1 MNFKKYMFNSK
12 LLALCL
18 ASMVIAASC
27 NGDKPKDDENNNND
41 QVVDTDTAKT
51 AVLNVGGEL
60 FSVPSP
66 IQTAMLIQKSGV
78 AYDKAILNVSNKANT
93 YTSDFSRALNLGIYG
108 ADLGYVSMYNQTQD
122 AIGYLAAVKQLA
134 DKLGVSAA
142 FDQQTMK
149 RIETNIANKD
159 SMLVLVG
166 IAYRAS
172 DAYLK
177 TNKRTEVSSLILAG
191 GWIESMHFSTMA
203 YTKKATDDVKFR
215 IAEQKQAL
223 SSIIKLLASNTAPE
237 ATELGKQLSDLAKIY
252 EGIQFKYT
260 FVEPT
265 TDSIKKM
272 TTINSTNEVIVSKE
286 QIEQINAKIAEIRT
300 KITNVQS

>member
-1 MNFKKYMFNSK
+1 MFNSK
-12 LLALCL
+12 LLALSL
-18 ASMVIAASC
+18 ASLLIATSC
-27 NGDKPKDDENNNND
+27 GGDKPKEDENTNND
-41 QVVDTDTAKT
+41 NVVDVDTAKT

-78 AYDKAILNVSNKANT
+78 AYDKAILNLSNKANT

-177 TNKRTEVSSLILAG
+177 NNKRTEVSSLILAG

-203 YTKKATDDVKFR
+203 YSKKSTDEVKWR

-223 SSIIKLLASNTAPE
+223 GSIIKLLASNTAPE
-237 ATELGKQLSDLAKIY
+237 VTDLGKSLSDLAKIY

-265 TDSIKKM
+265 TDSLKKM
-272 TTINSTNEVIVSKE
+272 TYINSTNEVIVSKE
-286 QIEQINAKIAEIRT
+286 QIDRISAKIQEIRT

>member
-1 MNFKKYMFNSK
+1 MTMNFGKIKLNSK
-12 LLALCL
+12 
-18 ASMVIAASC
+18 IAALGLITAVMCSC
-27 NGDKPKDDENNNND
+27 NDPKKDTEKTGDDLPDP
-41 QVVDTDTAKT
+41 DTAKT

-66 IQTAMLIQKSGV
+66 IQTAMLIQKAGV
-78 AYDKAILNVSNKANT
+78 PYEKAILNPPNKMGT
-93 YTSDFSRALNLGIYG
+93 YSTDYLKALNLGIYG

-122 AIGYLAAVKQLA
+122 AIGYLASVKQIA

-172 DAYLK
+172 DSYLK
-177 TNKRTEVSSLILAG
+177 TNKRTEVSSLILTG
-191 GWIESMHFSTMA
+191 GWLESMHFSITA
-203 YTKKATDDVKFR
+203 YSKKPTDDIKFR

-223 SSIIKLLASNTAPE
+223 SSIIKLLNSHNMPE
-237 ATELGKQLSDLAKIY
+237 ALDLGKELEELSKIY
-252 EGIQFKYT
+252 EGIQSKYT

-265 TDSIKKM
+265 TDEAKKV
-272 TTINSTNEVIVSKE
+272 TYINSTTEVTISKE
-286 QIEQINAKIAEIRT
+286 QLDQIGAKIKSIRD
-300 KITNVQS
+300 KIVSSQS

>member
-1 MNFKKYMFNSK
+1 MFKSK
-12 LLALCL
+12 LLALSF
-18 ASMVIAASC
+18 ASVLIATSC
-27 NGDKPKDDENNNND
+27 GGDKPKEDDTNTD
-41 QVVDTDTAKT
+41 TVIDTDTAKT

-78 AYDKAILNVSNKANT
+78 AYDKSILNVSNKANT
-93 YTSDFSRALNLGIYG
+93 YTNDFMRSLNLGIYG

-142 FDQQTMK
+142 FDTGTMK
-149 RIETNIANKD
+149 RINDNIANKD

-191 GWIESMHFSTMA
+191 GWIESMHFSVTA
-203 YTKKATDDVKFR
+203 YKQKQGNEVKYR

-223 SSIIKLLASNTAPE
+223 GSIIKLLASNTAPE
-237 ATELGKQLSDLAKIY
+237 AIELGKQLSDLAKVY

-272 TTINSTNEVIVSKE
+272 TYINSTNEVIVSKE
-286 QIEQINAKIAEIRT
+286 QIDEISAKITEIRT

>member
-1 MNFKKYMFNSK
+1 MKLNTKMVAFGLVSLLVYACGDPKKETEGH
-12 LLALCL
+12 
-18 ASMVIAASC
+18 
-27 NGDKPKDDENNNND
+27 GDELPDP
-41 QVVDTDTAKT
+41 DTAKT

-66 IQTAMLIQKSGV
+66 IQTAMLIQKAGV
-78 AYDKAILNVSNKANT
+78 PYEKAILNPANKMGT
-93 YTSDFSRALNLGIYG
+93 YSTDYLRALNLGIYG

-122 AIGYLAAVKQLA
+122 AIGYLASVKQMA

-172 DAYLK
+172 DSYLK
-177 TNKRTEVSSLILAG
+177 TNKRTEVSSLILTG
-191 GWIESMHFSTMA
+191 GWLESMHFSITA
-203 YTKKATDDVKFR
+203 YAKKPTDDIKFR

-223 SSIIKLLASNTAPE
+223 SSIIKLLNSHNMPE
-237 ATELGKQLSDLAKIY
+237 ALDLGKELEALAKIY
-252 EGIQFKYT
+252 EGVQSKYT

-265 TDSIKKM
+265 TDEAKKI
-272 TTINSTNEVIVSKE
+272 TYINSTTEVMISKE
-286 QIEQINAKIAEIRT
+286 QIDQIGAKIKTIRD
-300 KITNVQS
+300 KVVNAQS

>member
-1 MNFKKYMFNSK
+1 MNFKNSMFKSK
-12 LLALCL
+12 LMAIGF
-18 ASMVIAASC
+18 ASLLVATSC
-27 NGDKPKDDENNNND
+27 GGDKPKEEENNNEN
-41 QVVDTDTAKT
+41 VVDTDTAKT

-78 AYDKAILNVSNKANT
+78 VYDKAILNVSNKANT
-93 YTSDFSRALNLGIYG
+93 YTNDFMRSLNLGIYG

-142 FDQQTMK
+142 FDTGTMK

-166 IAYRAS
+166 IVYRAS

-191 GWIESMHFSTMA
+191 GWIESMHFSITA
-203 YTKKATDDVKFR
+203 YNAKQSNEIKYR

-223 SSIIKLLASNTAPE
+223 GSIIKLLASNTTPDAI
-237 ATELGKQLSDLAKIY
+237 ELGKQLSDLSKVY
-252 EGIQFKYT
+252 DGIQFKYT

-265 TDSIKKM
+265 TDSLKKM
-272 TTINSTNEVIVSKE
+272 TYINSTNEVIVSKE
-286 QIEQINAKIAEIRT
+286 QIDQISAKIKEIRN

>member
-18 ASMVIAASC
+18 ASVVIATSC
-27 NGDKPKDDENNNND
+27 NGDKSKDDENNNND

-78 AYDKAILNVSNKANT
+78 AYDKSILNVSNKANT

-142 FDQQTMK
+142 FD
-149 RIETNIANKD
+149 RGACRR
-159 SMLVLVG
+159 L
-166 IAYRAS
+166 
-172 DAYLK
+172 
-177 TNKRTEVSSLILAG
+177 
-191 GWIESMHFSTMA
+191 GW
-203 YTKKATDDVKFR
+203 
-215 IAEQKQAL
+215 
-223 SSIIKLLASNTAPE
+223 
-237 ATELGKQLSDLAKIY
+237 
-252 EGIQFKYT
+252 
-260 FVEPT
+260 
-265 TDSIKKM
+265 
-272 TTINSTNEVIVSKE
+272 
-286 QIEQINAKIAEIRT
+286 
-300 KITNVQS
+300 

>member
-1 MNFKKYMFNSK
+1 MNFKKYMFKTK
-12 LLALCL
+12 LLAFCMT
-18 ASMVIAASC
+18 SMVIATSC
-27 NGDKPKDDENNNND
+27 GGDKPKEDNGNND
-41 QVVDTDTAKT
+41 NVVDVDTAKT

-78 AYDKAILNVSNKANT
+78 AYDKAILNVSKANA
-93 YTSDFSRALNLGIYG
+93 YTNDFMRALNLGIYG

-172 DAYLK
+172 DKYLK

-191 GWIESMHFSTMA
+191 GWIESMHFSISA
-203 YTKKATDDVKFR
+203 YAVKQSNEVKYR

-223 SSIIKLLASNTAPE
+223 GSIIKLLASNTAPE
-237 ATELGKQLSDLAKIY
+237 AIELGKQLSDLAKIY
-252 EGIQFKYT
+252 EGIQFKYS

-272 TTINSTNEVIVSKE
+272 TYINSTNEVIVSKE
-286 QIEQINAKIAEIRT
+286 QIDQITAKISEIRT